1 MLIAGLIHTLPLSDR
16 LGIGRKEAADI
27 FGVSPSH
34 FDKLVRS
41 GVAPQPMRL
50 SRRKVWHRVEVENAF
65 DAIFG
70 MSKSSTSANSWDDIL
85 Q

>member
-16 LGIGRKEAADI
+16 LGISRREAADI
-27 FGVSPSH
+27 FGVSPSY

-41 GVAPQPMRL
+41 GIAPK
-50 SRRKVWHRVEVENAF
+50 SISFNRRKVWHRAEVEKAF
-65 DAIFG
+65 DALFG
-70 MSKSSTSANSWDDIL
+70 ISKSPALTNSWDDTL

>member
-27 FGVSPSH
+27 FGVSPSY
-34 FDKLVRS
+34 FNKLVRS
-41 GVAPQPMRL
+41 GIAPQPISL
-50 SRRKVWHRVEVENAF
+50 DRRKVWHRVEVEKAF
-65 DAIFG
+65 DALFG
-70 MSKSSTSANSWDDIL
+70 ISESHASTNSWDDTL